1 MMKFVPKILLVAVL
15 LTAYSCKRF
24 PNPFAEHNTI
34 LAEVENKKLYLHD
47 VSPIFTPNMTS
58 EDSLKIL
65 RSYVDQWV
73 KKQLK
78 IKEAE
83 RMLEESQK
91 DIDQM
96 VQEYRN
102 SLLTHKVDQFYVDK
116 NIDTLFTDTQI
127 ADYYNQNKADFIL
140 DKTLVKARIVRIP
153 RSYDKKK
160 TIEEL
165 MLTPR
170 EEGYQ
175 DLLDLCVKNNFEL
188 TELNQWTDFAVL
200 RSLLPV
206 DKTQD
211 YDYLLNTA
219 KVNEFEAN
227 DFIFYVRVLSVCRAG
242 EYAPQESVREVIKRV
257 IFNKR
262 KEEIIRAHEDSLY
275 RGALDNKE
283 IVVNVN

>member
-1 MMKFVPKILLVAVL
+1 MKFVPKILLVAVL

-165 MLTPR
+165 MLTPAR
-170 EEGYQ
+170 GWLSGSARPVRQ
-175 DLLDLCVKNNFEL
+175 KQFRTDR
-188 TELNQWTDFAVL
+188 TEPMDGL
-200 RSLLPV
+200 
-206 DKTQD
+206 
-211 YDYLLNTA
+211 
-219 KVNEFEAN
+219 
-227 DFIFYVRVLSVCRAG
+227 
-242 EYAPQESVREVIKRV
+242 
-257 IFNKR
+257 
-262 KEEIIRAHEDSLY
+262 
-275 RGALDNKE
+275 RGAA
-283 IVVNVN
+283 VVAAGRQDSGLRLPTQHGESQ

>member
-1 MMKFVPKILLVAVL
+1 MKFVPKILLVAVL

-170 EEGYQ
+170 EDGYQ

-188 TELNQWTDFAVL
+188 TELNQWTRCCGRCCRSTRLRITTTYSTRRKSMSSKRTTSYFTSGCCPFAGPGSMRRRKACG
-200 RSLLPV
+200 RSSNGSFS
-206 DKTQD
+206 T
-211 YDYLLNTA
+211 
-219 KVNEFEAN
+219 NE
-227 DFIFYVRVLSVCRAG
+227 
-242 EYAPQESVREVIKRV
+242 
-257 IFNKR
+257 KR
-262 KEEIIRAHEDSLY
+262 KSSAPTRTACTAG
-275 RGALDNKE
+275 RWTTRK
-283 IVVNVN
+283 

>member
-15 LTAYSCKRF
+15 LTGLLLQAFSESVCGAQHHSGRSGEQKTVPARRE
-24 PNPFAEHNTI
+24 PDLHAEYDLRGQPENT
-34 LAEVENKKLYLHD
+34 A
-47 VSPIFTPNMTS
+47 F
-58 EDSLKIL
+58 L
-65 RSYVDQWV
+65 RRPMGQ
-73 KKQLK
+73 KQLK

-160 TIEEL
+160 DDRRADAHPARGWLSGSARPVRQKTIS
-165 MLTPR
+165 
-170 EEGYQ
+170 
-175 DLLDLCVKNNFEL
+175 N
-188 TELNQWTDFAVL
+188 
-200 RSLLPV
+200 
-206 DKTQD
+206 
-211 YDYLLNTA
+211 
-219 KVNEFEAN
+219 
-227 DFIFYVRVLSVCRAG
+227 
-242 EYAPQESVREVIKRV
+242 
-257 IFNKR
+257 
-262 KEEIIRAHEDSLY
+262 
-275 RGALDNKE
+275 
-283 IVVNVN
+283 

>member
-1 MMKFVPKILLVAVL
+1 MKFVPKILLVAVL

-153 RSYDKKK
+153 RSHPARGGLSGSARPVRQKQFRTD
-160 TIEEL
+160 
-165 MLTPR
+165 R
-170 EEGYQ
+170 
-175 DLLDLCVKNNFEL
+175 
-188 TELNQWTDFAVL
+188 TEPMDGL
-200 RSLLPV
+200 
-206 DKTQD
+206 
-211 YDYLLNTA
+211 
-219 KVNEFEAN
+219 
-227 DFIFYVRVLSVCRAG
+227 
-242 EYAPQESVREVIKRV
+242 
-257 IFNKR
+257 
-262 KEEIIRAHEDSLY
+262 
-275 RGALDNKE
+275 RGAA
-283 IVVNVN
+283 VVAAGRQDSGLRLPTQHGESQ

>member
-1 MMKFVPKILLVAVL
+1 MKFVPKILLVAVL

-24 PNPFAEHNTI
+24 PNPFAEHNAI
-34 LAEVENKKLYLHD
+34 LAEVEDKKLYLHD

-165 MLTPR
+165 MLTR
-170 EEGYQ
+170 ARRAIRI
-175 DLLDLCVKNNFEL
+175 CSIC
-188 TELNQWTDFAVL
+188 A
-200 RSLLPV
+200 S
-206 DKTQD
+206 KTIS
-211 YDYLLNTA
+211 N
-219 KVNEFEAN
+219 
-227 DFIFYVRVLSVCRAG
+227 
-242 EYAPQESVREVIKRV
+242 
-257 IFNKR
+257 
-262 KEEIIRAHEDSLY
+262 
-275 RGALDNKE
+275 
-283 IVVNVN
+283 

>member
-1 MMKFVPKILLVAVL
+1 
-15 LTAYSCKRF
+15 
-24 PNPFAEHNTI
+24 
-34 LAEVENKKLYLHD
+34 
-47 VSPIFTPNMTS
+47 
-58 EDSLKIL
+58 
-65 RSYVDQWV
+65 
-73 KKQLK
+73 
-78 IKEAE
+78 
-83 RMLEESQK
+83 
-91 DIDQM
+91 M

-227 DFIFYVRVLSVCRAG
+227 DFIFYVPGAVRLQGRGVCAAGKRAG
-242 EYAPQESVREVIKRV
+242 GHQTGHFQQTKKQENHPRP
-257 IFNKR
+257 
-262 KEEIIRAHEDSLY
+262 
-275 RGALDNKE
+275 RGQPGTAGRWDNKE

>member
-1 MMKFVPKILLVAVL
+1 MKFVPKILLVAVL

-175 DLLDLCVKNNFEL
+175 DLLDLCVKTISN
-188 TELNQWTDFAVL
+188 
-200 RSLLPV
+200 
-206 DKTQD
+206 
-211 YDYLLNTA
+211 
-219 KVNEFEAN
+219 
-227 DFIFYVRVLSVCRAG
+227 
-242 EYAPQESVREVIKRV
+242 
-257 IFNKR
+257 
-262 KEEIIRAHEDSLY
+262 
-275 RGALDNKE
+275 
-283 IVVNVN
+283 